1 MTARNPRPTPTLAR
15 LFAVVV
21 GFALLAGACASST
34 VSTDVA
40 GVVQESNDEP
50 AVSAT
55 TPAEPAEESEPVA
68 AGETE
73 PVAADVDENAASEPA
88 AVEFAEEPEVDEVE
102 ESTFVDG
109 AIPAADGELDGRIA
123 YGGGNPEGTL
133 GGLLNVTLPT
143 VGGEPLDLGQQL
155 GDDLVLWFWAP
166 WCAWCNAEAS
176 RVSTIAAEFAD
187 DVQLL
192 GVAGVSDPDSMQGF
206 VDRHDLHHITHLA
219 DLSGDFWRSL
229 DVTYQPWWIFI
240 NDDGQVLR
248 NWQGRLSEDELR
260 EAMLELSEI

>member
-1 MTARNPRPTPTLAR
+1 MCIRDR
-15 LFAVVV
+15 
-21 GFALLAGACASST
+21 
-34 VSTDVA
+34 
-40 GVVQESNDEP
+40 
-50 AVSAT
+50 
-55 TPAEPAEESEPVA
+55 
-68 AGETE
+68 
-73 PVAADVDENAASEPA
+73 
-88 AVEFAEEPEVDEVE
+88 
-102 ESTFVDG
+102 
-109 AIPAADGELDGRIA
+109 
-123 YGGGNPEGTL
+123 
-133 GGLLNVTLPT
+133 
-143 VGGEPLDLGQQL
+143 
-155 GDDLVLWFWAP
+155 
-166 WCAWCNAEAS
+166 CNAEAS